1 MTSSRRFQRFTLGAM
16 IAMAVILLAACTGG
30 RVESTR
36 TTGIDVAGTPDIFID
51 NFNGAIEITTGDAG
65 RVEAAATLFA
75 PAGEQATLDN
85 LDFVF
90 SADATQVRGA
100 SQWVDGAQP
109 ATGAGIDLKLT
120 VPAGANL
127 EVRNGAGS
135 IRYAGTP
142 GGSALTLATG
152 TGDVVL
158 ALPAATTF
166 RVDAQ
171 AAIGSIDTN
180 YPLAASRTATG
191 ATLQG
196 MMGETPALHIDLATG
211 NGKISLERQAQQ

>member
-1 MTSSRRFQRFTLGAM
+1 MISFRRFQRFTFVAM
-16 IAMAVILLAACTGG
+16 FAMVALLIAACNGG
-30 RVESTR
+30 RVESTSS
-36 TTGIDVAGTPDIFID
+36 TGIDVAGTPDILID
-51 NFNGAIEITTGDAG
+51 NFNGVIEITTGDAG
-65 RVEAAATLFA
+65 RVEAKATRFA
-75 PAGEQATLDN
+75 PAGEEATLDS

-90 SADATQVRGA
+90 SADAAQVRGA

-127 EVRNGAGS
+127 EVRNGAGA

-142 GGSALTLATG
+142 GGSTLTLATG
-152 TGDVVL
+152 SGDVTL
-158 ALPAATTF
+158 NLPAATAF
-166 RVDAQ
+166 RVNAQ

-180 YPLAASRTATG
+180 YPLAASRTSTG

-196 MMGETPALHIDLATG
+196 MMGDNPALAIDVATG
-211 NGKISLERQAQQ
+211 NGKISLQRQAP

>member
-1 MTSSRRFQRFTLGAM
+1 MTFPRRFQRFTL
-16 IAMAVILLAACTGG
+16 IAMATAAMLLLAACTGS

-36 TTGIDVAGTPDIFID
+36 TTGIDVAGTPDILID
-51 NFNGAIEITTGDAG
+51 NYNGAIEIATGDAG

-75 PAGEQATLDN
+75 PAGEEATLDS

-109 ATGAGIDLKLT
+109 ASGAGIDLKLT

-142 GGSALTLATG
+142 GASTLTLATG
-152 TGDVVL
+152 SGDIAL
-158 ALPAATTF
+158 SLPAAIAF

-180 YPLAASRTATG
+180 YPLAASRTSTG

-196 MMGETPALHIDLATG
+196 MMGDNPALAIDVATG
-211 NGKISLERQAQQ
+211 NGTISLERQAPQ